1 MAKVK
6 PQQSRFYADTVTRF
20 DTIMLMTK
28 KDRSSLKDDA
38 PAPKTHKES
47 GNLPDT
53 PPLVLIVED
62 EPDVAE
68 LIRYNLAR
76 EGYATLIA
84 GSGDKAVEE
93 ALRSTPD
100 LILLDIML
108 PGMNGWE
115 VCQTIR
121 DSAKDRQVPII
132 MVSALTTEE
141 NRIKGLSLG
150 ADDYI
155 TKPFSVQELLIKT
168 RNIVS
173 KNTFIRNLKE
183 RERAQDTATRY
194 LVHEMKNALNIIGG
208 FSHLAARKSNG
219 SPYLAEINSSALH
232 MEALLN
238 DVALLAKLEKGHGSL
253 PREEFD
259 VADIIASLADS
270 LRETAG
276 MRHISLVTDAPSSFK
291 VIGNTAAFRQIL
303 TNLISNA
310 IKYNRDHGTV
320 RITCKTADDRV
331 VLSVID
337 TGPGIRKEDLEHVFN
352 KFYRARGSEGVPGS
366 GLGLYIAKLLAE
378 SMGGSISITS
388 SPGAGATVSLLLV
401 RPAARMDD
409 QNEKYA
415 GTDGSVRRTIKEVSF
430 ENR

>member
-1 MAKVK
+1 
-6 PQQSRFYADTVTRF
+6 
-20 DTIMLMTK
+20 MLMTRK
-28 KDRSSLKDDA
+28 SRSSSKDRAPDA
-38 PAPKTHKES
+38 R
-47 GNLPDT
+47 
-53 PPLVLIVED
+53 PLVLIVED

-84 GSGDKAVEE
+84 ESGDKAVEE

-100 LILLDIML
+100 IVLLDIML

-121 DSAKDRQVPII
+121 DSAKGKQVPII

-173 KNTFIRNLKE
+173 RHAQIRELRL
-183 RERAQDTATRY
+183 REQEQDSAKRY
-194 LVHEMKNALNIIGG
+194 LIHEMKNALSIIGG
-208 FSHLAARKSNG
+208 FSSLAARKNNG
-219 SPYLAEINSSALH
+219 SPYLAQINSSALH

-238 DVALLAKLEKGHGSL
+238 DVALLAKLETGRGEL
-253 PREEFD
+253 PREEVD
-259 VADIIASLADS
+259 VAAIAASLADS
-270 LRETAG
+270 FRETAET
-276 MRHISLVTDAPSSFK
+276 RHISLATEAPSSLM
-291 VIGNTAAFRQIL
+291 VVGNAAAFRQIL

-320 RITCKTADDRV
+320 RITCEAVDDKV

-337 TGPGIRKEDLEHVFN
+337 TGSGIRKEELEQVFN

-378 SMGGSISITS
+378 AMGGSMSVTS
-388 SPGAGATVSLLLV
+388 SLGEGSTFTLSL
-401 RPAARMDD
+401 RQPETRKDD
-409 QNEKYA
+409 RGEEIA
-415 GTDGSVRRTIKEVSF
+415 GTGVAIPPPVKEVLS
-430 ENR
+430 

>member
-1 MAKVK
+1 MTE
-6 PQQSRFYADTVTRF
+6 DI
-20 DTIMLMTK
+20 DMLITM
-28 KDRSSLKDDA
+28 KDPSSLTDHT
-38 PAPKTHKES
+38 PAPKTPKGS
-47 GNLPDT
+47 GNLPDAR
-53 PPLVLIVED
+53 PLVLIVED

-84 GSGDKAVEE
+84 ESGDKAVDE

-121 DSAKDRQVPII
+121 DSAKDRHVPII

-141 NRIKGLSLG
+141 SRIKGLSLG

-155 TKPFSVQELLIKT
+155 TKPFSVRELLIKT

-173 KNTFIRNLKE
+173 RHAQIKE
-183 RERAQDTATRY
+183 LTAREQEQDNATRY
-194 LVHEMKNALNIIGG
+194 LVHEMKNALNVIGG
-208 FSHLAARKSNG
+208 YSHLAARKSNG
-219 SPYLAEINSSALH
+219 TSYLAEINSSALH

-238 DVALLAKLEKGHGSL
+238 DVALLAKLEKGHGPL
-253 PREEFD
+253 LREEVD
-259 VADIIASLADS
+259 VAGVAASLADS
-270 LRETAG
+270 LQETAG
-276 MRHISLVTDAPSSFK
+276 KRHLSLTTEAPSSLK
-291 VIGNTAAFRQIL
+291 AVVNAAALRQIL

-310 IKYNRDHGTV
+310 IKYNRDHGSV
-320 RITCKTADDRV
+320 RITCEALDDKV

-337 TGPGIRKEDLEHVFN
+337 TGHGIRKEELESVFI
-352 KFYRARGSEGVPGS
+352 KFYRAQSSKGVPGS

-378 SMGGSISITS
+378 AMGGSISVTS
-388 SPGAGATVSLLLV
+388 SPGEGTTVSLLLV
-401 RPAARMDD
+401 RPTARMDD
-409 QNEKYA
+409 QHDSYA
-415 GTDGSVRRTIKEVSF
+415 GTDGSVNPGTKEVSF
-430 ENR
+430 ENRYSRS

>member
-1 MAKVK
+1 M
-6 PQQSRFYADTVTRF
+6 F
-20 DTIMLMTK
+20 MTDK
-28 KDRSSLKDDA
+28 SHSLSTDHAPDPNARKAAGERPDA
-38 PAPKTHKES
+38 R
-47 GNLPDT
+47 
-53 PPLVLIVED
+53 PLVLIVED

-68 LIRYNLAR
+68 LIRYNLTR
-76 EGYATLIA
+76 EGFDTLITET
-84 GSGDKAVEE
+84 GDAAVEA

-121 DSAKDRQVPII
+121 NSVKGKHVPII
-132 MVSALTTEE
+132 MVSALTTEKS
-141 NRIKGLSLG
+141 RIKGLSLG

-173 KNTFIRNLKE
+173 RHARISEFTA
-183 RERAQDTATRY
+183 REQEQDSATRY

-208 FSHLAARKSNG
+208 FSSLAARKSNG
-219 SPYLAEINSSALH
+219 SPYLAHIKSSALH

-253 PREEFD
+253 LREEVD
-259 VADIIASLADS
+259 VAAIAASLADS
-270 LRETAG
+270 FRETTET
-276 MRHISLVTDAPSSFK
+276 RHISLTTEAPSSLK
-291 VIGNTAAFRQIL
+291 VVANAAALRQIL

-320 RITCKTADDRV
+320 RITCEAFDDKV

-337 TGPGIRKEDLEHVFN
+337 TGPGIGKEDLEHVFS
-352 KFYRARGSEGVPGS
+352 KFYRARSSEGVSGS
-366 GLGLYIAKLLAE
+366 GLGLYIAKLHAE
-378 SMGGSISITS
+378 AMGGCISVTS
-388 SPGAGATVSLLLV
+388 SLGEGSAFSLFLK
-401 RPAARMDD
+401 RPAAGKSD
-409 QNEKYA
+409 
-415 GTDGSVRRTIKEVSF
+415 RRE
-430 ENR
+430 ENTGIGGAIRRA

>member
-1 MAKVK
+1 MT
-6 PQQSRFYADTVTRF
+6 QDSRPSSTGHASEP
-20 DTIMLMTK
+20 
-28 KDRSSLKDDA
+28 KDR
-38 PAPKTHKES
+38 KTA
-47 GNLPDT
+47 GNLPDAR
-53 PPLVLIVED
+53 PLVLIVED

-84 GSGDKAVEE
+84 ESGDKAVEE

-121 DSAKDRQVPII
+121 DGAKDRQVPII

-173 KNTFIRNLKE
+173 KNTLIRDLKE
-183 RERAQDTATRY
+183 REQEQDSSTRY

-208 FSHLAARKSNG
+208 YSHLAARKSNS

-232 MEALLN
+232 MESLLN
-238 DVALLAKLEKGHGSL
+238 DVALLAKLERGHGSL
-253 PREEFD
+253 LRGEVD
-259 VADIIASLADS
+259 VAGVAASLFDS
-270 LRETAG
+270 LREKAG
-276 MRHISLVTDAPSSFK
+276 MRHLSLTTDAPSSRK
-291 VIGNTAAFRQIL
+291 VVANAAALRQIL
-303 TNLISNA
+303 TNLMSNA
-310 IKYNRDHGTV
+310 IKYNRDNGTV
-320 RITCKTADDRV
+320 RIACEAVDDKV

-337 TGPGIRKEDLEHVFN
+337 TGPGIGKEELGHVFN
-352 KFYRARGSEGVPGS
+352 KFFRARGSEGITGS

-378 SMGGSISITS
+378 AMGGSISVTS
-388 SPGAGATVSLLLV
+388 SLGEGSSFSLFLE
-401 RPAARMDD
+401 RPAAKKSERD
-409 QNEKYA
+409 
-415 GTDGSVRRTIKEVSF
+415 
-430 ENR
+430 

>member
-1 MAKVK
+1 MFMT
-6 PQQSRFYADTVTRF
+6 QDSQS
-20 DTIMLMTK
+20 
-28 KDRSSLKDDA
+28 SSTGHA
-38 PAPKTHKES
+38 PEPKARKTA
-47 GNLPDT
+47 GNLPDAR
-53 PPLVLIVED
+53 PLVLIVED

-84 GSGDKAVEE
+84 ESGDKAVEE

-121 DSAKDRQVPII
+121 DGAKDRQVPII
-132 MVSALTTEE
+132 MVSALTSEK

-173 KNTFIRNLKE
+173 KNTLIRDLKE
-183 RERAQDTATRY
+183 REQEQDSSTRY

-208 FSHLAARKSNG
+208 YSHLAARKSNG

-238 DVALLAKLEKGHGSL
+238 DVALLTKLEKGHSSL
-253 PREEFD
+253 PREEVD
-259 VADIIASLADS
+259 VAGIVSSLADS
-270 LRETAG
+270 LREKAG
-276 MRHISLVTDAPSSFK
+276 MRHLSLTTDAPSSLK
-291 VIGNTAAFRQIL
+291 VVANAAALRQIL
-303 TNLISNA
+303 TNLMSNA
-310 IKYNRDHGTV
+310 IKYNRDNGSV
-320 RITCKTADDRV
+320 LITCEAVDDRV

-337 TGPGIRKEDLEHVFN
+337 TGPGIGKEELEHVFN
-352 KFYRARGSEGVPGS
+352 KYFRARGSEGITGS

-378 SMGGSISITS
+378 AMGGSISVTS
-388 SPGAGATVSLLLV
+388 SLGEGSTFFLFLV
-401 RPAARMDD
+401 RPAAGKNAQD
-409 QNEKYA
+409 
-415 GTDGSVRRTIKEVSF
+415 
-430 ENR
+430 